1 MEDIQNAINSLEI
14 TLIRRGSEG
23 LIEDVFS
30 SKTLKAAIQSL
41 EKQMPKKPIEN
52 GLLPNNRYKY
62 LCPTCNRLYWDKEFL
77 SDYCSSCG
85 QKFDLTGIDIKG
97 GGEG

>member
-1 MEDIQNAINSLEI
+1 MDIEKAIKSLENI
-14 TLIRRGSEG
+14 KEYWTYKPTEA
-23 LIEDVFS
+23 
-30 SKTLKAAIQSL
+30 KAAELAIQAL

-85 QKFDLTGIDIKG
+85 QRFDL
-97 GGEG
+97 ELEE

>member
-1 MEDIQNAINSLEI
+1 MENIKFAIDYLKNNSYKMAEENNNYAVQ
-14 TLIRRGSEG
+14 TSNMA
-23 LIEDVFS
+23 IE
-30 SKTLKAAIQSL
+30 AL

-85 QKFDLTGIDIKG
+85 QRFDLSEIDIKG
-97 GGEG
+97 E

>member
-1 MEDIQNAINSLEI
+1 
-14 TLIRRGSEG
+14 
-23 LIEDVFS
+23 
-30 SKTLKAAIQSL
+30 
-41 EKQMPKKPIEN
+41 MPKKPIEN

>member
-1 MEDIQNAINSLEI
+1 MENIKFAIEYLKNNSYKMAEENNNYAVQ
-14 TLIRRGSEG
+14 TSNMA
-23 LIEDVFS
+23 IE
-30 SKTLKAAIQSL
+30 AL

-85 QKFDLTGIDIKG
+85 QRFDLSEIDIKG
-97 GGEG
+97 E